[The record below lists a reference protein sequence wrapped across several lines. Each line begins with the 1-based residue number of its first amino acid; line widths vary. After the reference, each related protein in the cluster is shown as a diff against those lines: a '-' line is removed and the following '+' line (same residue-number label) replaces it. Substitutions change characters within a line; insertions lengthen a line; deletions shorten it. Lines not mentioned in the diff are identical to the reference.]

1 MNQKKRSPG
10 ARTPRLQESKKC
22 LVTLSRFGPDF
33 NPNQGNSKDYI
44 FPLYS
49 EALAKAQADPSRE
62 NLENWAYWL
71 KLLPPGLLSERA
83 L

>member
-10 ARTPRLQESKKC
+10 ARTPRLQESKNC
-22 LVTLSRFGPDF
+22 LATLSRFRSNS
-33 NPNQGNSKDYI
+33 NPNQGISKDYI

-71 KLLPPGLLSERA
+71 KLLPPGLLSERV

>member
-10 ARTPRLQESKKC
+10 AATPRPLMTEKKN
-22 LVTLSRFGPDF
+22 RFPFSVEPDF
-33 NPNQGNSKDYI
+33 TPNQGISKDYI

-49 EALAKAQADPSRE
+49 AALAKAQADPSRE
-62 NLENWAYWL
+62 NLKNWEYWL
-71 KLLPPGLLSERA
+71 KLLPPGLLSERV

>member
-1 MNQKKRSPG
+1 MNQKKPSPG
-10 ARTPRLQESKKC
+10 VRAPGLQESKKC
-22 LVTLSRFGPDF
+22 LVTLSRFGANS
-33 NPNQGNSKDYI
+33 NPNQGISKDYI

-71 KLLPPGLLSERA
+71 KLLPPGLLSERV

>member
-10 ARTPRLQESKKC
+10 VRAPGLQESKKC

-62 NLENWAYWL
+62 NLKNWEYWL

>member
-1 MNQKKRSPG
+1 MRYKKRSPG
-10 ARTPRLQESKKC
+10 ARTPRLLEPKKY
-22 LVTLSRFGPDF
+22 LMSLSRFRSNS
-33 NPNQGNSKDYI
+33 NPNQGISKDYI

-49 EALAKAQADPSRE
+49 AALAKAQADPSRE

-71 KLLPPGLLSERA
+71 KLLPPGLLSERV

>member
-1 MNQKKRSPG
+1 MDYKRRSPG
-10 ARTPRLQESKKC
+10 AATPRLLEPRKKIAP
-22 LVTLSRFGPDF
+22 LSRFRSNS
-33 NPNQGNSKDYI
+33 NPNQGISKDYI

-62 NLENWAYWL
+62 NLKNWEYWL
-71 KLLPPGLLSERA
+71 KLLPSGLLSGQH

>member
-10 ARTPRLQESKKC
+10 VRAPGLQESKKC

-62 NLENWAYWL
+62 NLKNWEYWL
-71 KLLPPGLLSERA
+71 KLLPSGLLSGQH